1 MLKDRFER
9 QIDILRISI
18 TQECNLKCPYCHRE
32 GESNPKDTMSVDEIT
47 KIIRASADLGIKK
60 VKITGGEPL
69 IRKDITDI
77 IRAISKIN
85 SIQEI
90 SMTTNGTML
99 KDQADDL
106 KKAGLARLNIGCDS
120 LSSSILPKTVDRLKS
135 NIIAAKNA
143 GFNSIKL
150 NMVVLNGVNDNSIKD
165 MTEYSKQQNTT
176 LQLIE
181 LIRTKENKEF
191 FQKYFYSLENIEKE
205 LASKAESIETR
216 PMHNRK
222 RYNLDGV
229 TIELVRPHKSE
240 FCANCRTLRITSDG
254 KIKPCLMRNDNLLD
268 ILKDIRKGA
277 DSTQLTRMILE
288 GIQRREPYVKER

>member
-9 QIDILRISI
+9 EIDILRISI

-32 GESNPKDTMSVDEIT
+32 GETNPVGTMSVDEIT
-47 KIIRASADLGIKK
+47 KIVQASADLGIKK

-77 IRAISKIN
+77 IRAISQIN
-85 SIQEI
+85 NIQEI

-99 KDQADDL
+99 KDQAGDL
-106 KKAGLARLNIGCDS
+106 KKAGLTRLNIGCDS

-135 NIIAAKNA
+135 SIIAAKDA

-150 NMVVLNGVNDNSIKD
+150 NMVILNGVNHTDIED
-165 MTEYSKQQNTT
+165 MTEFSKQQNTT

-181 LIRTKENKEF
+181 LIRTKENSEF
-191 FQKYFYSLENIEKE
+191 FQKYFYSLKDIEKE

-222 RYNLDGV
+222 RYNLDGT

-268 ILKDIRKGA
+268 ILKILRQGA
-277 DSTQLTRMILE
+277 DNGELTRLILE
-288 GIQRREPYVKER
+288 GIQRREPYVKDR

>member
-32 GESNPKDTMSVDEIT
+32 GESDPKDTMSVDEIT
-47 KIIRASADLGIKK
+47 KITRASADLGIKK

-69 IRKDITDI
+69 MRKEVTDI
-77 IRAISKIN
+77 IRAIS
-85 SIQEI
+85 SIENIEEI

-99 KDQADDL
+99 KEQACEL

-135 NIIAAKNA
+135 SIIAAKNA
-143 GFNSIKL
+143 GFDSIKL

-165 MTEYSKQQNTT
+165 MTEFSNEQGTT

-181 LIRTKENKEF
+181 LIRTKDNSEF
-191 FQKYFYSLENIEKE
+191 FQKYFYSLEDIEKE

-222 RYNLDGV
+222 RYNLDGA
-229 TIELVRPHKSE
+229 TIELVRPHRSE

-254 KIKPCLMRNDNLLD
+254 KIRPCLMRNDNLLD
-268 ILKDIRKGA
+268 ILKNIRQGA
-277 DSTQLTRMILE
+277 DNGELSRVILE